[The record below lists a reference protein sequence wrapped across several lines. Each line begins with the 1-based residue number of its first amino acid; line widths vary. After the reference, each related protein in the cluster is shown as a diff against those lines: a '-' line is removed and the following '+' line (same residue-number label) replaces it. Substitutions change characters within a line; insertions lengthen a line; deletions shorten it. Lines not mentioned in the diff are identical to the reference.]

1 MNMNEINGLS
11 WGCKNLIKPF
21 STASQKWFAKKDSS
35 SGKLYRHLHTYMYLL
50 WKEFRKKDIGR
61 TEVKTGSPFLV
72 FTNGDLR
79 WPNKLVLLYKSLP
92 HGSGHLL
99 SDHQFYKVVPY
110 VEKRSSLTNTDTHS
124 RFKKPKL
131 IVTSTPPP
139 SKKATKKKSHKHV
152 QKNRQCHCY
161 IFKYIGMCP
170 PRGWINAVSSKWTP
184 IKRRRQVS

>member
-50 WKEFRKKDIGR
+50 WKEFCKKDIGR

-139 SKKATKKKSHKHV
+139 SKKARKKKVISTSKKTDNATVTSSSTLECVHHV
-152 QKNRQCHCY
+152 VESTQYLVN
-161 IFKYIGMCP
+161 GP
-170 PRGWINAVSSKWTP
+170 L
-184 IKRRRQVS
+184 